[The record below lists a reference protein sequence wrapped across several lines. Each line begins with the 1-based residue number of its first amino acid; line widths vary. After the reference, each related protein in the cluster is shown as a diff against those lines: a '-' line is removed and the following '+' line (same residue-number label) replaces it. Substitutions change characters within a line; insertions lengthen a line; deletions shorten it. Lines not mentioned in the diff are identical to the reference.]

1 MSLYLPTEFADEYR
15 RASFVC
21 VLSHCQGIHLMIDLS
36 DILPTSYHAVVDTG
50 VEKGD
55 VVGIWG

>member
-1 MSLYLPTEFADEYR
+1 
-15 RASFVC
+15 
-21 VLSHCQGIHLMIDLS
+21 MIDLS

>member
-1 MSLYLPTEFADEYR
+1 MSRL
-15 RASFVC
+15 FVC
-21 VLSHCQGIHLMIDLS
+21 NAFDIKILTDDVDLS

-55 VVGIWG
+55 VVGVWG